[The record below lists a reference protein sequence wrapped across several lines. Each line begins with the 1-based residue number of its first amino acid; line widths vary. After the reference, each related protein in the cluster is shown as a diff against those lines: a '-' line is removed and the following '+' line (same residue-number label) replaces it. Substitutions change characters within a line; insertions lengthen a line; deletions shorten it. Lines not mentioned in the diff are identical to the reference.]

1 MRHGRVLVAAL
12 VCLALVGTVVPGAT
26 GQESTATETA
36 VGAGPCESTDAGHL
50 CLAAASVGSNVVELG
65 ESTEISYTVEN
76 RGDDV
81 TAARVQLTIA
91 GPNNETRSLI
101 LEEGTTLTPGE
112 STSGALSLTGD
123 TVGLHALQFRV
134 VTPDGTYRFDESEPL
149 TVDVVE
155 DRTRLGGDLD
165 APDFALLALVATLTI
180 AGVLGLR
187 IYRQRRRRGDRPDS
201 E

>member
-12 VCLALVGTVVPGAT
+12 VCLALVGVVATGAT
-26 GQESTATETA
+26 GQESTTTETA
-36 VGAGPCESTDAGHL
+36 AGAGACEPTDAGHL
-50 CLAAASVGSNVVELG
+50 CLASAGVGSGVVELG

-81 TAARVQLTIA
+81 TAARVQLSIA
-91 GPNNETRSLI
+91 GPNNETRSFV

-112 STSGALSLTGD
+112 STSGSLSLTGD

-134 VTPDGTYRFDESEPL
+134 VTPDGAYRFDQSEAL

-155 DRTRLGGDLD
+155 DRTRIGGDLD

-180 AGVLGLR
+180 AAVLGLR
-187 IYRQRRRRGDRPDS
+187 IYRQRRRRGDRPDT